1 MIVVLSGRLSGPI
14 RSWWVVVVVV
24 VVMGLGRLNIPAG
37 PGELCFATILKKRWS
52 DAWSTRQL
60 ILSAAYM
67 THSISESYEG
77 IKQCDKVGD
86 CICYYISRSS
96 RYLLEGIKIN
106 LDCFFLF
113 IRSPKSGGKG
123 PLQYYFRG
131 PRIVSNSPGVCLGI
145 GCLKLVLKLWY
156 KD

>member
-60 ILSAAYM
+60 ILSGAYM

-86 CICYYISRSS
+86 CTCYYMSRSS

-106 LDCFFLF
+106 LAGFCF
-113 IRSPKSGGKG
+113 IYKKPKVRGRG
-123 PLQYYFRG
+123 PLQYSFRG
-131 PRIVSNSPGVCLGI
+131 PRIVNNRTVVRLGI

-156 KD
+156 KY